1 MSDFFE
7 DLWDDILDIWEWVI
21 DKVATLIGLIIML
34 GMFLGALA
42 IILGIFGLCTNS
54 NDSGEGKNTES
65 TVKAS
70 FLDVGEKSTYIVN
83 FDKEFILAKGA
94 EFTLYKDNSGKIDWI
109 SPAHDMPPYK
119 GCEWTEREFKNPMS
133 QGGDGKP
140 RPVIC
145 VIWDEQIYAIEGNKD
160 VYWST
165 DGTFIKVGTATK
177 K

>member
-1 MSDFFE
+1 MEDFFE
-7 DLWDDILDIWEWVI
+7 DLWDDIQWFWENIIVRI
-21 DKVATLIGLIIML
+21 FKFCFVLLSMFISLAILIGL
-34 GMFLGALA
+34 FN
-42 IILGIFGLCTNS
+42 LCTNS